1 MKLHASLRTFVL
13 GVCTSLLLGAML
25 PAQAADPA
33 PTGTSAGPL
42 KLTQAESHN
51 AAPMWRSV
59 RRGDA
64 GITTVKGAETGVLV
78 QSEGNT
84 WRHLR
89 NGPVTLIGGILLLVI
104 AGLIGAYYAWKGQL
118 RLSSRPTG
126 RKIPRFTLA
135 ERVVH
140 ITVAACFVLLATGG
154 LMMIFGKHV
163 LVPFLGHTIFAL
175 LLQVLKPVHNFLGLV
190 FLAALLVMIIMWAKD
205 NIWDRFDAEWIRR
218 AGGLLDHTH
227 VPAGRFNFGEKAWFW
242 FGATMLGLTVSASG
256 ILLDFPTILE
266 LRASLQTV
274 NLVHAIGALLM
285 TAMAFG
291 HIYVG
296 TIGVEGAL
304 EAMQTGKV
312 DEVWAK
318 DHHSAWFE
326 QVAAKDK
333 RA

>member
-51 AAPMWRSV
+51 AAPMWRNV

-64 GITTVKGAETGVLV
+64 GITTIKGAETGVLV
-78 QSEGNT
+78 QSEGNA

-89 NGPVTLIGGILLLVI
+89 NGPVTLIGGILLLVV

-118 RLSSRPTG
+118 RLSSPPTG

-140 ITVAACFVLLATGG
+140 YIVAGCFVLLAAGG
-154 LMMIFGKHV
+154 LMMVFGKHI
-163 LVPFLGHTIFAL
+163 LVPVLGHTVFSL
-175 LLQVLKPVHNFLGLV
+175 LMQLLKPVHNFLGLV
-190 FLAALLVMIIMWAKD
+190 FAAALLVMIVMWAKD

-218 AGGLLDHTH
+218 VGGLLDQSH
-227 VPAGRFNFGEKAWFW
+227 VPSGRFNFGEKAWFW
-242 FGATMLGLTVSASG
+242 FGVTLLGLIVSASG
-256 ILLDFPTILE
+256 FLLDFPGILE
-266 LRASLQTV
+266 LRASLQTT
-274 NLVHAIGALLM
+274 NLVHGIGALLL
-285 TAMAFG
+285 TTMALG
-291 HIYVG
+291 HIYIG

-304 EAMQTGKV
+304 DAMKTGEV

-318 DHHSAWFE
+318 DHHAAWFE
-326 QVAAKDK
+326 QVATKDK